1 MPTRAEFE
9 LKTVQAN
16 GLHFAYLDHGAGPLV
31 LALHGFPDFPR
42 TFRYQIHALTQAG
55 FRVVAPYMR
64 GYFPTEAPSNG
75 PYESAVLVQ
84 DALALIDTL
93 ATQPVI
99 LLGHDWGAVAAY
111 GAAILAPH
119 KVAKLI
125 TLAVPHGG
133 ALRTALLSNPA
144 QQRRSWYIFFFQMPF
159 AEAAVAHA
167 DFIFLEQLWRDWSP
181 GWSYSADELAAVKAV
196 FRKPGVLHA
205 ALSYYR
211 DTFNPAR
218 HHPILADIR
227 ARQGEPVGVP
237 ALYIHGAQDGCIGV
251 EMTDGMERAF
261 TASLDKRI
269 IADAGHFV
277 HQEKP
282 EEVNRLLLEFI
293 KQ

>member
-1 MPTRAEFE
+1 
-9 LKTVQAN
+9 
-16 GLHFAYLDHGAGPLV
+16 
-31 LALHGFPDFPR
+31 
-42 TFRYQIHALTQAG
+42 
-55 FRVVAPYMR
+55 MR
-64 GYFPTEAPSNG
+64 GYFPTEAPPNG

-84 DALALIDTL
+84 DTLALIDTL

-125 TLAVPHGG
+125 ALAVPHGG
-133 ALRTALLSNPA
+133 ALRTAFLSNPA
-144 QQRRSWYIFFFQMPF
+144 QQRLSWYIFFFQMPF

-181 GWSYSADELAAVKAV
+181 AWSYSADELAAVKAT
-196 FRKPGVLHA
+196 FRKPGVLRA

-211 DTFNPAR
+211 DTLNPAR
-218 HHPILADIR
+218 HHPTLADTR

-237 ALYIHGAQDGCIGV
+237 TLYIHGAQDGCIGV

-261 TASLDKRI
+261 TASLNKRI

-293 KQ
+293 K